1 MKAKMAILIHK
12 YDNSI
17 LIVKRQADLSTV
29 LGVSLSTVRRNYS
42 IAGHYESDIY
52 NIYIDPE
59 IYDSGVEYK
68 YKRDVAPPTPKMYS
82 GTKRT
87 DKPDYDVNMNASDGF
102 SAHNKPLHDTVPYQ
116 KRTETPNNKFIMTL
130 SDGLL
135 AHKPLFDD
143 EVIEQ
148 DWKEYET
155 NMPLSEYDNYYS
167 KRTLEQLKES
177 AKYFAL
183 KPYHM
188 KYINKYGQ
196 LRELD

>member
-1 MKAKMAILIHK
+1 MKAKMAILVHK

-17 LIVKRQADLSTV
+17 LVIKRQADLSTV
-29 LGVSLSTVRRNYS
+29 LGISLSTIRRNYS
-42 IAGHYESDIY
+42 IAGYYESDIY

-68 YKRDVAPPTPKMYS
+68 YKRNVAPPTPKMYS
-82 GTKRT
+82 ETKRT
-87 DKPDYDVNMNASDGF
+87 DKPEYDVKMNASDGF
-102 SAHNKPLHDTVPYQ
+102 LVHN
-116 KRTETPNNKFIMTL
+116 
-130 SDGLL
+130 
-135 AHKPLFDD
+135 KPLFDD
-143 EVIEQ
+143 EDVEQ
-148 DWKEYET
+148 DWKNYET

>member
-1 MKAKMAILIHK
+1 MKSKMAILVHK

-17 LIVKRQADLSTV
+17 LVVKRQADLSTV
-29 LGVSLSTVRRNYS
+29 LGVSLSTIRRNYS
-42 IAGHYESDIY
+42 NAGYYESDIY
-52 NIYIDPE
+52 NIYIDLE

-68 YKRDVAPPTPKMYS
+68 YKRDVTPPTPKTYS
-82 GTKRT
+82 DIKRT
-87 DKPDYDVNMNASDGF
+87 DKPNYNVNMNASDGF
-102 SAHNKPLHDTVPYQ
+102 LAHN
-116 KRTETPNNKFIMTL
+116 
-130 SDGLL
+130 
-135 AHKPLFDD
+135 KPLFDD
-143 EVIEQ
+143 EVIEP
-148 DWKEYET
+148 DWREYET
-155 NMPLSEYDNYYS
+155 DMPLSEYDNYYS